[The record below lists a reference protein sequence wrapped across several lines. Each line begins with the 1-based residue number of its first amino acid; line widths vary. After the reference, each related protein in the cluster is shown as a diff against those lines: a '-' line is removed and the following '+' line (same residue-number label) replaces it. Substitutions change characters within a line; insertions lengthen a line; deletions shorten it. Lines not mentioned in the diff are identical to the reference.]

1 MHCWSTRSGRRSAV
15 AFGALVLAGG
25 CGGGHALG
33 LDGGASGNAV
43 ADAATDVPAEMGDD
57 APSAPPE
64 VIDAAASDG
73 DDGGDELGP
82 GCDAGADGGAW
93 QILGA
98 PLSSTNEHAY
108 LPALALAEQD
118 RPIVAWFE
126 DQSVFTVAWNGEGCD
141 GEWDALGAQV
151 DNAAPPSLAF
161 GAAGL
166 MRAYMKSAESEVVV
180 ERWDGSAFLR
190 LGDPLIGTGLTSDWV
205 TAPAVIA
212 DAEGDPIVAW
222 GRETLPGTPGVWAS
236 RWEGGVWQPLS
247 NQAGIEGSY
256 VIYDSQQTPVSLAL
270 EGDGTPLVAW
280 QGFSWKV
287 SVARYVGSMTW
298 NVVGTPFGDDFAHNW
313 EFSGPVVRVNATGVL
328 FATKLVKTGSAVH
341 PNVFRFDGGAWQ
353 ALGDPPS
360 SEGSGQDYDF
370 ALDGTGAPVL
380 AVSEQR
386 LGNSLMTLYLYRW
399 SGTAWEQPVPP
410 PPVSLT
416 SSARSPRLMIDR
428 LGRVVLAW
436 TESAPT
442 FIPQNV
448 GVIRVAR
455 TVR

>member
-1 MHCWSTRSGRRSAV
+1 
-15 AFGALVLAGG
+15 
-25 CGGGHALG
+25 
-33 LDGGASGNAV
+33 
-43 ADAATDVPAEMGDD
+43 
-57 APSAPPE
+57 
-64 VIDAAASDG
+64 
-73 DDGGDELGP
+73 
-82 GCDAGADGGAW
+82 
-93 QILGA
+93 
-98 PLSSTNEHAY
+98 
-108 LPALALAEQD
+108 
-118 RPIVAWFE
+118 
-126 DQSVFTVAWNGEGCD
+126 
-141 GEWDALGAQV
+141 
-151 DNAAPPSLAF
+151 
-161 GAAGL
+161 
-166 MRAYMKSAESEVVV
+166 
-180 ERWDGSAFLR
+180 
-190 LGDPLIGTGLTSDWV
+190 LIGIGLTSDWV
-205 TAPAVIA
+205 NAPAVIA

-222 GRETLPGTPGVWAS
+222 GRETVPGTPGLWAS
-236 RWEGGVWQPLS
+236 RWEGGAWQPLS
-247 NQAGIEGSY
+247 NQTGIEGSY
-256 VIYDSQQTPVSLAL
+256 VINDSQQTPVSLAL

-280 QGFSWKV
+280 QGLSWKV

-298 NVVGTPFGDDFAHNW
+298 NVVGTPFGDDFAHNL
-313 EFSGPVVRVNATGVL
+313 EFSGPVVHVNATGVL

-416 SSARSPRLMIDR
+416 FSARSPRLMIDR
-428 LGRVVLAW
+428 LGRIVLAW
-436 TESAPT
+436 TESGPA
-442 FIPQNV
+442 NV